1 MLMRHHH
8 APTRRL
14 DPNEWEYRVRMHDR
28 TWLSRPERI
37 EGEAVGNA
45 PAFSRII
52 PDSWS
57 FDDPE
62 SARRAA
68 LSHGAVEGTFDV
80 IPAPRDPG
88 AWLAK
93 SSPAAMA
100 KLGAEL
106 RAAREAEEA

>member
-1 MLMRHHH
+1 
-8 APTRRL
+8 
-14 DPNEWEYRVRMHDR
+14 
-28 TWLSRPERI
+28 
-37 EGEAVGNA
+37 
-45 PAFSRII
+45 
-52 PDSWS
+52 
-57 FDDPE
+57 
-62 SARRAA
+62 
-68 LSHGAVEGTFDV
+68 V